1 MVAELIKDMHLVQQ
15 KTANFCGRFLSKRL
29 SLLALSTILI
39 SACGSTR
46 NKIQINTV
54 DLPEGL
60 DKIETLDIV
69 TLTSSAKPNKKGH
82 VKLDKL
88 INTTSDEGDTK
99 DQNGMVLVASKMND
113 QIQLLDFFVPQVNEE
128 PNLSYESTARSLVM
142 INPILLGVTP
152 DKRISIFERV
162 SENPKFE
169 ELVNLVSNS
178 GDLLED
184 KVIQLSTE
192 IAAEYVRN
200 SQDSASD
207 SGSNIAVQTS
217 EAQEIQAKFNFNLP
231 SKSCGDALP
240 KDSAQY
246 PVNFYPVYTKYT
258 EANLKEV
265 KKSFCGDAYS
275 KKREGKDGQYI
286 QVSSFTQQKKAE
298 AFAKILQDRFG
309 LGEIGEPT
317 TVEEPRSG
325 LLEEYI
331 RRGTRI
337 IFGEVARAESVK
349 LFFDYKILENAST
362 GFNYENDSP
371 ILNRLWRDRLELIT
385 SPGKLNLDGGV
396 RIAEQVIVLPKN
408 FVDKDN
414 SWKNSQNW
422 EDIKDLPV
430 GNKLILPNDSKNY
443 YWWGSSPVSIDFDQ
457 TLLDQSGNYEV
468 LMSALSSYKGDNI
481 GSALTYNAILI
492 NLEILNA
499 LGNTIGVLDS
509 FNSNSNSNGESDN
522 RKVVE
527 TLLEYVP
534 LISEISKNLQNCIY
548 ESSGNTPILNC
559 LLKGENSAL
568 LANTLGE
575 MYIDALKEVYAEE
588 VITDFMGDFVL
599 KAIPYIRAAQAVN
612 DVASA
617 VNSSSRVL
625 EFAAYEISEKEL
637 RKEPYRATI
646 KVVEDQLL
654 SSLNKKT
661 KVEGF
666 KNWKIS
672 CNQKDVFDDLE
683 FLGCAADWT
692 SFTIGTR
699 IRDTRAFA
707 KFKNYSSDWYEILST
722 IPGGGIRLELAGPG
736 KTVSISTKDENF
748 KVKRH
753 QTPTISRTLRITC
766 DEPNFIFWGIYIE
779 PKCTSS
785 GSYFELS
792 AESFSSSVKHPTVVT
807 CCGGDSQLF
816 KPTGWGATGSMNI
829 TSSGKSIR
837 IDLTVSKN

>member
-1 MVAELIKDMHLVQQ
+1 MIKNMCLTQKKIVKSSWIFSFKKTFFLV
-15 KTANFCGRFLSKRL
+15 
-29 SLLALSTILI
+29 LSTALI
-39 SACGSTR
+39 SACGSTG

-60 DKIETLDIV
+60 DKVETLDVV

-82 VKLDKL
+82 VKLDQL
-88 INTTSDEGDTK
+88 ISTTSDEDETK
-99 DQNGMVLVASKMND
+99 DQNGMVLVASKLDD

-128 PNLSYESTARSLVM
+128 PNLSFESTARSLVM
-142 INPILLGVTP
+142 INPILLGLTP
-152 DKRISIFERV
+152 DKRINIFERV

-169 ELVNLVSNS
+169 ELVDLVSNS
-178 GDLLED
+178 DDLLED
-184 KVIQLSTE
+184 KIVQLSTE
-192 IAAEYVRN
+192 IAVEYVRD

-207 SGSNIAVQTS
+207 SGTNDAVQTS
-217 EAQEIQAKFNFNLP
+217 EVQETQRKFNFNLP

-275 KKREGKDGQYI
+275 KKREGKDSKYI
-286 QVSSFTQQKKAE
+286 QVSSFTQKEKAE

-317 TVEEPRSG
+317 IVEEPRSG

-349 LFFDYKILENAST
+349 PFFDYKILENTNT

-371 ILNRLWRDRLELIT
+371 ILNWLWRDRLELNT

-396 RIAEQVIVLPKN
+396 RIAEQIIVLPKD
-408 FVDKDN
+408 FIEKES

-422 EDIKDLPV
+422 ENIQDLPV
-430 GNKLILPNDSKNY
+430 GSKLILPNDSKEY
-443 YWWGSSPVSIDFDQ
+443 YWWGSSPVSINFDQ
-457 TLLDQSGNYEV
+457 SLLSQSGNYEV
-468 LMSALSSYKGDNI
+468 LMSALSSYKGDNV

-492 NLEILNA
+492 SLETLNA
-499 LGNTIGVLDS
+499 IGSTASVWNS
-509 FNSNSNSNGESDN
+509 FNSKNDN
-522 RKVVE
+522 NNEVVKG
-527 TLLEYVP
+527 LLEHSP
-534 LISEISKNLQNCIY
+534 LVSEISKNLQKCIY

-559 LLKGENSAL
+559 ILKGENSAL
-568 LANTLGE
+568 LSNALGE
-575 MYIDALKEVYAEE
+575 LYIDTLEEVYVEE
-588 VITDFMGDFVL
+588 AITNFMGDFL
-599 KAIPYIRAAQAVN
+599 SKTIPYIRAAQAVN
-612 DVASA
+612 DVAAA
-617 VNSSSRVL
+617 VNSSSRIA
-625 EFAAYEISEKEL
+625 EFLAYEISEKNL

-646 KVVEDQLL
+646 QVVEDQLL
-654 SSLNKKT
+654 SALNKKT

-666 KNWKIS
+666 ENWRIS
-672 CNQKDVFDDLE
+672 CNKKDEFEDLE

-692 SFTIGTR
+692 SFTLGTR
-699 IRDTRAFA
+699 MKDTRSFA
-707 KFKNYSSDWYEILST
+707 KFKNYSNDWYEILST

-753 QTPTISRTLRITC
+753 QNPTISRTLKVTC
-766 DEPNFIFWGIYIE
+766 DEPNFIFWGIYIA
-779 PKCTSS
+779 PKCTAN

-829 TSSGKSIR
+829 TSSGKSIK
-837 IDLTVSKN
+837 IDLSVSKN